1 MNIDDIVKKLKK
13 FPDIMELNH
22 PITDIEIKRFQNTN
36 GIELPNSYIELLKK
50 FDGGEIFIPGT
61 IIYGINTDVDNYNLK
76 KINGKSIRENFNIP
90 ATLLIIGKTNDGDWL
105 CINLNPKNEIIQW
118 DHEQDEEFCRWEN
131 LEEWL
136 TETIDEYV
144 KYESSV

>member
-1 MNIDDIVKKLKK
+1 MNIDDIVKKLEK
-13 FPDIMELNH
+13 FSDIMEFNR
-22 PITDIEIKRFQNTN
+22 PATDIEIKQFQNTN
-36 GIELPNSYIELLKK
+36 GIELPNSYVELLKK

-76 KINGKSIRENFNIP
+76 KINGKSVRGNFNIP
-90 ATLLIIGKTNDGDWL
+90 ITLLIIGKTNDGDWI

-118 DHEQDEEFCRWEN
+118 DHEQDEEFCSWEN
-131 LEEWL
+131 LEDWL
-136 TETIDEYV
+136 TETIDEYL

>member
-22 PITDIEIKRFQNTN
+22 PITDVEIKRFQNTN

-76 KINGKSIRENFNIP
+76 KINGKSVRRNFNIP
-90 ATLLIIGKTNDGDWL
+90 ITLLIIGKTNDGDWL

>member
-22 PITDIEIKRFQNTN
+22 PITDVEIKRFQNTN

-90 ATLLIIGKTNDGDWL
+90 ATLLIIGKTNDGVWL

>member
-1 MNIDDIVKKLKK
+1 
-13 FPDIMELNH
+13 
-22 PITDIEIKRFQNTN
+22 
-36 GIELPNSYIELLKK
+36 
-50 FDGGEIFIPGT
+50 
-61 IIYGINTDVDNYNLK
+61 VDNYNLK

>member
-1 MNIDDIVKKLKK
+1 MNIEDIVKKLKN
-13 FPDIMELNH
+13 FSDIMEFNR
-22 PITDIEIKRFQNTN
+22 PATDMEIKQFQNIN
-36 GIELPNSYIELLKK
+36 GIELPNSYIELLQK

-76 KINGKSIRENFNIP
+76 KINGKSVRRNFNIP
-90 ATLLIIGKTNDGDWL
+90 ITLLIIGKTNDGDWL